1 MKFGVHSSYNKEMQN
16 NSLLPSRQKLIF
28 ASVMLVL
35 ALIISAIGLSL
46 NTTATHSSGTALIGG
61 PFHMV
66 NHKGEAVTEKSYAGQ
81 YMLLFFGFTS
91 CKDVCPTELQVMTA
105 ALQEL
110 GTDAEKITPL
120 FVTVDPDRDTVD
132 VMKTYVSA
140 FHPRLQGLTGT
151 AVEVAEIAKAY
162 HIFYA
167 KVPNPNDPTDYEM
180 DHASIIYLMGPDG
193 TFLKHFTYTTDAKA
207 LAEGLKKV
215 LHS

>member
-1 MKFGVHSSYNKEMQN
+1 MQN

-28 ASVMLVL
+28 AFVMIIL
-35 ALIISAIGLSL
+35 ALVMAAIGLSL
-46 NTTATHSSGTALIGG
+46 NSAGPNSTGTALIGG
-61 PFHMV
+61 PFTMV
-66 NHKGEAVTEKSYAGQ
+66 NQNGETVTEKTYEGR
-81 YMLLFFGFTS
+81 YTLLFFGFTS

-105 ALQEL
+105 ALNDL
-110 GTDAEKITPL
+110 GAESDKITPL

-140 FHPRLQGLTGT
+140 FHPRFQGLTGSGPQ
-151 AVEVAEIAKAY
+151 VAGIAKAY

-167 KVPNPNDPTDYEM
+167 KVPNAADPTDYAM

-193 TFLKHFTYTTDAKA
+193 KFLKHFVYTTDAKA